1 MEIEKR
7 KCTSR
12 FRRERVRLRE
22 KIRSRGEVHLW
33 SVTSTDRNDATCL
46 NCVEARWQI
55 PSVAWLYCHVGV
67 QAHRVYFI
75 LTVDRLRKSPQIEIW
90 NLRETRLDENMK
102 MKFSEF
108 IVEYCFVFFYRWF
121 LDWREMRKKS
131 CIHICVH
138 ICIVYNKTLA
148 GTNFWCIFFSV
159 IILISIFTHAIIYI
173 FIYFDIYLQVLTF
186 ICWNTV
192 THPSL
197 FLNVELVATTES
209 RLLYEIINTCCGI
222 DASRVKQIFSAAS
235 IVRASIE
242 WKREESAVMRE
253 RAFYLLPLYS
263 QPLSESHCR

>member
-1 MEIEKR
+1 MKTWR
-7 KCTSR
+7 
-12 FRRERVRLRE
+12 
-22 KIRSRGEVHLW
+22 
-33 SVTSTDRNDATCL
+33 
-46 NCVEARWQI
+46 
-55 PSVAWLYCHVGV
+55 
-67 QAHRVYFI
+67 
-75 LTVDRLRKSPQIEIW
+75 W
-90 NLRETRLDENMK
+90 NLANLSLSIVLY
-102 MKFSEF
+102 FF
-108 IVEYCFVFFYRWF
+108 IVDFWIDERW
-121 LDWREMRKKS
+121 EKNHAYIYA
-131 CIHICVH
+131 CTY

-242 WKREESAVMRE
+242 WKREESAVMNVH
-253 RAFYLLPLYS
+253 FIYY
-263 QPLSESHCR
+263 HCIHNRSLNHIVDNTPFRNLNITVLVH